1 MARVTVE
8 DALKEARNRFA
19 LVILSGQRT
28 RQLLKGSQPLVD
40 NRDNKQVVTSLREI
54 AAGKVKYSHPELLDK
69 VEEQAKQIGDDMGF
83 MGDEEDSE

>member
-19 LVILSGQRT
+19 LVILTGQRT

-40 NRDNKQVVTSLREI
+40 NRDNKPEVFPSGAPGQGRGT
-54 AAGKVKYSHPELLDK
+54 GKADRRRDGVHRR
-69 VEEQAKQIGDDMGF
+69 
-83 MGDEEDSE
+83 

>member
-8 DALKEARNRFA
+8 DALKEAKNRFA

-40 NRDNKQVVTSLREI
+40 NRDNKHVVTSLREV
-54 AAGKVKYSHPELLDK
+54 AAGKVKYLHPEFLDK
-69 VEEQAKQIGDDMGF
+69 VQEQARQIGDDMGF
-83 MGDEEDSE
+83 MGDEEESE

>member
-8 DALKEARNRFA
+8 DALKEAKNRFA

-40 NRDNKQVVTSLREI
+40 NRDNKYVVTSLREI
-54 AAGKVKYSHPELLDK
+54 AAGKVKYAHPELLDK

-83 MGDEEDSE
+83 IGDEEDSE